1 MRNLW
6 RLLLVVGVL
15 ALGAFVVACDDDGD
29 GGGDDPTATAE
40 ETTEDGDAEATDTPE
55 DGEEDPTEED
65 GDGGSSGSS
74 DVPLPDGAEEESS
87 LTYSGSQLPFPIPSE
102 SGVDASTYGEV
113 TVKTY
118 TVDGSPEDIVDFY
131 KGNQGDWEEVYGVT
145 TSEGG
150 LLLWTMDD
158 GQQAAWI
165 VTAPGSDDGTTSLTV
180 ASGHVE

>member
-1 MRNLW
+1 PH
-6 RLLLVVGVL
+6 G
-15 ALGAFVVACDDDGD
+15 DDGGNATATEEATSED
-29 GGGDDPTATAE
+29 GG
-40 ETTEDGDAEATDTPE
+40 DGDADATDTLE

-74 DVPLPDGAEEESS
+74 DVPLPDGANEESS

-102 SGVDASTYGEV
+102 SGVDASTFGEL

-131 KGNQGDWEEVYGVT
+131 KDNQGDWEEAYGVT

-165 VTAPGSDDGTTSLTV
+165 VTAPGSEDGTTSLTV
-180 ASGHVE
+180 ASGHAE